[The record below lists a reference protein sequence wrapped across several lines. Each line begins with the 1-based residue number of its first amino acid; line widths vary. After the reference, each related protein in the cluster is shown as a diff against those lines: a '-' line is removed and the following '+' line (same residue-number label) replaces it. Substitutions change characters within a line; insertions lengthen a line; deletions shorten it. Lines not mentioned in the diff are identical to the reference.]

1 MAPTSSLSTSIKS
14 PRISVS
20 SDVVQRIRQAN
31 LVTRFNDLF
40 AQSRMDAMDIL
51 RNHCDDH
58 ELNQKIV
65 FTCLQVGLGINVA
78 NQTQN
83 PFHIFRLGILF
94 KVLLYFSFCRCLF
107 R

>member
-1 MAPTSSLSTSIKS
+1 MAPTPSLSTSLKS

-65 FTCLQVGLGINVA
+65 FTCIQVGLVFNV
-78 NQTQN
+78 
-83 PFHIFRLGILF
+83 
-94 KVLLYFSFCRCLF
+94 
-107 R
+107 